1 MSSSLWSHGGAHQ
14 APLSMEF
21 SRQEYWS
28 GLPFP
33 SPGSSLP
40 RDQTQVSSIAD
51 RFLTIWVTSRHNSGY
66 RYMIVLGFLG
76 STSDIEPAC
85 QCRRHK
91 NCGFDSWVRKISWRK
106 PWKPIPVFL
115 RENPMDRGAWWAPPW
130 DHNELDMTEWLT
142 FIQSYPVLYTKL
154 TWNMLQIKT

>member
-40 RDQTQVSSIAD
+40 RDRIQVSGIAD
-51 RFLTIWVTSRHNSGY
+51 RFLTIWVTREA
-66 RYMIVLGFLG
+66 IIL
-76 STSDIEPAC
+76 DIDTWL
-85 QCRRHK
+85 
-91 NCGFDSWVRKISWRK
+91 FWDSWVRKISWRK

-115 RENPMDRGAWWAPPW
+115 RENPMDRGAGWATVHRVTKSQTQLKQLNM
-130 DHNELDMTEWLT
+130 DACVHMLVQLHILGNIISSY
-142 FIQSYPVLYTKL
+142 FIVLFICCWIDLK
-154 TWNMLQIKT
+154 